1 MDAKISK
8 YTEKLLNSEIMAVK
22 TRRQEHKKA
31 LDEAKKELSKYDDT
45 SKAEKGQ
52 GEYFFRGGSG
62 YVTVLIVRGLSRA
75 QYLSLICLIQP

>member
-1 MDAKISK
+1 MTCFLQFIENRWRQWKDGETQLDMKCPMDAKISK

-52 GEYFFRGGSG
+52 G
-62 YVTVLIVRGLSRA
+62 
-75 QYLSLICLIQP
+75 

>member
-1 MDAKISK
+1 MDTKISK

-22 TRRQEHKKA
+22 NRRQEHKKA

-52 GEYFFRGGSG
+52 GKHVINMPCPMSRTDATTRG
-62 YVTVLIVRGLSRA
+62 
-75 QYLSLICLIQP
+75 PP